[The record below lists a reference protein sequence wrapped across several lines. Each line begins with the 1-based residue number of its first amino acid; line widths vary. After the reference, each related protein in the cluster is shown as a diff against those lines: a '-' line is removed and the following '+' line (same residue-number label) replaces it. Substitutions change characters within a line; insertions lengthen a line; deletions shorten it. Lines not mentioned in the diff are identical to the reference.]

1 MTEPVIVAAAVIVR
15 EGRYLV
21 GRRPLHK
28 RHGGLWEFP
37 GGKLLDGETLA
48 DAVARELAEELGL
61 EVVRVGSVLARVT
74 DPGSPFVVTFVEVEA
89 LGGPRPT
96 EHTEVAWLAPGGLR
110 EATLAPAD
118 RRFVE
123 GGLGR
128 LA

>member
-48 DAVARELAEELGL
+48 KAVARELAEELGL

-89 LGGPRPT
+89 LGTPRPI
-96 EHTEVAWLAPGGLR
+96 EHTEVAWLAPEGLR

-118 RRFVE
+118 QRFVDS
-123 GGLGR
+123 GLGG
-128 LA
+128 